1 MPAGVRKSK
10 RGGYDIVDKDTGA
23 VKGHSATK
31 AKAQRSANARNA
43 SRHDWKPTRR

>member
-10 RGGYDIVDKDTGA
+10 RGGYDIVDKDTGE
-23 VKGHSATK
+23 VDATK